1 MAKFNVKK
9 ETVTKIITGVS
20 IVVAGVATMLDKK
33 SQMDKEAEF
42 QRLKETVDA
51 MTKQKES

>member
-1 MAKFNVKK
+1 
-9 ETVTKIITGVS
+9 VS